1 MERRKEGV
9 VSGQLNPLRRGKG
22 GGCAASQCPVLLT
35 MSGDIGTPA
44 GGLRL
49 GADGLGTGLQSA
61 EAPVASS
68 SGGMRQG
75 TMRNLGVLEGGLPDA
90 GSLIALADVATDRLY
105 VVMESEDGSLYLE
118 LSDLPASEELRNP
131 DSAVRLAF
139 RRTVRA

>member
-1 MERRKEGV
+1 
-9 VSGQLNPLRRGKG
+9 
-22 GGCAASQCPVLLT
+22 
-35 MSGDIGTPA
+35 MSGDIVIPA
-44 GGLRL
+44 GGMRL

-61 EAPVASS
+61 ETRVASS